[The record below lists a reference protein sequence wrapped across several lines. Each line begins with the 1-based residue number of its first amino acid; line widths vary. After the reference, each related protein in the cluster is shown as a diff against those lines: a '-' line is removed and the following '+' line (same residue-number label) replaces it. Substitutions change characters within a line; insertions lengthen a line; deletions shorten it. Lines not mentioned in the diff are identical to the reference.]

1 MATKLELIRMLRN
14 PDNARVLQ
22 ALDELRAQGG
32 LDDGSLANLLF
43 CHVHMENAGLSGADL
58 RGVDFHQAH
67 LQGAD
72 LSDARLDGA
81 KLNRANLEGANLARA
96 TLRGVDLFK
105 ANLMGA
111 QNLTGEQ
118 LAVARRLWG
127 ALMPDGGTYDG
138 RFNLPGDRDFALWG
152 RVDPDDPAAMAGF
165 FGVTLETY
173 LQGQALGR
181 QVAPAE
187 AGS

>member
-14 PDNARVLQ
+14 PDNSRVLQ
-22 ALDELRAQGG
+22 ALDELREQGW
-32 LDDGSLANLLF
+32 LADGSLANLLF
-43 CHVHMENAGLSGADL
+43 CHVQMHNADLSGADL

-67 LQGAD
+67 LQWSD

-96 TLRGVDLFK
+96 TLAGVDLFK

-111 QNLTGEQ
+111 TNLTGEQ
-118 LAVARRLWG
+118 LAAAKRLWG
-127 ALMPDGGTYDG
+127 ALMPDGGAYDG

-152 RVDPDDPAAMAGF
+152 RVDPDDPEAMAVF
-165 FGVTLETY
+165 FGVSLDTY
-173 LQGQALGR
+173 LQGQELGR
-181 QVAPAE
+181 QTAPAE
-187 AGS
+187 AR